1 MKSRPSLSLAGKLP
15 DNSKAVYQENDAVDF
30 DISIAGYTDIQPHGL
45 MASRLAGDAR
55 LYTAI
60 STKLNQRVVVKECDP
75 NLYDMTKLRHEYNL
89 LMSLPDDAPA
99 IVKPLALESSSRGL
113 MVIFPK
119 QEGRTTLRELYLEG
133 LPMRKSMLIAA
144 PVMPLDKFLDMA
156 SQIASSLVCIHELSI
171 VHRNISPGALSCDN
185 SNRAALHNFTLA
197 SRLTTEV
204 TSFNKS
210 IDSKLLEGNLLY
222 MSPESTGRM
231 NRTIDTR
238 SDFYSLGATFYHLL
252 TGLPPFDTNDPVELI
267 HQHIV
272 QPPIPPH
279 NIVPS
284 IPTPVSDVILKMMAK
299 TPEDRYQSAKGL
311 KRDIEILLTRYRNND
326 WHNFVAGEVDRNSQF
341 ILPQTLFGRSKERS
355 VILSAFEHAKE
366 AGGSHL
372 LIVKGYSGVGKTSL
386 VNEIQRP
393 VIKAKSY
400 IAASKFDQFGRDIPF
415 VSMIQ
420 AFRDLIRQLLSEP
433 LSELENWRKL
443 IQNAVGNNGRVI
455 TDVMPDVET
464 IIGPQPAIPLL
475 GPTESEARFTNV
487 FQRFVSVF
495 GRPSRPLVLFLDDL
509 QWSSKTELN
518 LIRKI
523 LCSPEKQNLLL
534 IGAFRSNEVLPGD
547 LLAVILDQ
555 LEEDPTVDMT
565 TVALG
570 PLDHESVRCIVST
583 TLIGH
588 VEPIKHTLIERHQS
602 RQPTMHHIH
611 ELTTLI
617 YDKTEGNPFFVLQLL
632 KSFYTSS
639 DISFDYDTNAWH
651 WDIKQLYTKEI
662 SPNVIDLL
670 INVMSQL
677 PASTRNVL
685 LLASCI
691 GNRFT
696 SDLLSIVNQKDL
708 SATVMDLWDGLA
720 AKLVIPLDSNYKVPM
735 AFFDENLESIDQH
748 LQMSDNTVMDGK
760 DEASHHSPSMMSSI
774 DESVRSRHILYRLT
788 LNSETTRISKE
799 PIVIHFKFL
808 HDRVQ
813 QAAYSLIPEKD
824 RHKTHL
830 QIGRLMLQYAD
841 NQAQNEESTMSD
853 EELFSR
859 SRQGFFQLTSYLD
872 RNIFNITNQLNA
884 GSDLLK
890 KLPNNGD
897 EIRRL
902 ISLNLRAGLIAQQA
916 TAYDASVK
924 YFRHAINLLD
934 DSSWETNYNT
944 TYFVHFGLADAL
956 YHATAF
962 KEALHWFTTALNQ
975 CRFAKDK
982 AQIYHGL
989 LKCHMGDGQTSESID
1004 CVLEGLQI
1012 LGYEL
1017 PSTSASMESYC
1028 ATISHRIESMN
1039 VGEIRSM
1046 ANLALTKDVLH
1057 LATIRILVSSIPPV
1071 YFSRPDL
1078 LPYIILTGL
1087 NATLDNKVVPEV
1099 TYIYTLYG
1107 LLTIGTAMS
1116 KFTTPEEL
1124 ANVIVIAYEWGRLA
1138 VTSLEKYERTLVKC
1152 ATLKVY
1158 ASHVQCW
1165 NEPLANTYAT
1175 FEQSIEE
1182 GISTMNGEYVG
1193 YGCVEQ
1199 CTYMFFAGEALEGIS
1214 DRCARYKVI
1223 MERFRQ
1229 EIGNAYLRI
1238 GYQAILNLM
1247 NRGNSNP
1254 CDLIGHV
1261 YTESYHQIVQSNN
1274 LILHAFCNDLF
1285 NLILVTTFRKKEEAL
1300 NFSRSGFSSIDG
1312 AIGLLHTAMF
1322 YVFSSISFLENW
1334 SQITEQERQRVTDAI
1349 QRCKGWAINA
1359 PQFFDH
1365 KLALLQ
1371 ALHYEFAENN
1381 FLSAVDLYDAAIEGA
1396 KKHGFIQITALA
1408 CELAAEFYMRRGK
1421 QRIAN
1426 DYLLESYYNYV
1437 RWGAE
1442 AKAKDMAMQYPTT
1455 IGKHRREKAIGS
1467 GDQSEY
1473 TLGSMLPISPATSG
1487 SRNKVFESSNPFEAL
1502 DNSTV
1507 NPPTASTSG
1516 QSVDMEMDNTLPIY
1530 EDTSPVSTN
1539 NTMSAP
1545 PPLTTSQSYTFG
1557 ESNTITSLDLD
1568 TVMQAS
1574 LVLSEEIVLDTLL
1587 EKLMHILLQTASA
1600 ERVVLLLEKQ
1610 KKLYVEASAC
1620 HSDKR
1625 QVTLADSL
1633 LPLEDCGET
1642 LPVSIVYYV
1651 VNTKQTVI
1659 NDTNKPNSLFQT
1671 DDYILAKNPKSV
1683 MCIPITHQ
1691 GVLIGVLYLENTQIY
1706 NGFTQERRDI
1716 LQLLSSQA
1724 AISIQK
1730 ARLYKDLNDANEN
1743 LTKSHEQIKEY
1754 SIDLE
1759 HKVNERTIELREKNR
1774 RLELEIENRKKAE
1787 QEMRV
1792 AKEQAEQATQMK
1804 NLFLANMSHEIRTP
1818 FNAVIGMTHLLQDT
1832 ELDTQQMDY
1841 TETIRNSSEEL
1852 LNIINDILDF
1862 TKIETDKLDLECHP
1876 FSLRSCAESVM
1887 DVVSAKAASKG
1898 IEIIF
1903 FNQDG
1908 DQVNDWILGDSTRFR
1923 QIVINLLSN
1932 AVKFTDHGQVIL
1944 TVKLHTMEEGLQLQN
1959 SGVAKASA
1967 AGTSS
1972 TGATSIPFP
1981 TSPTHMLHVSVS
1993 DTGIGI
1999 PSDRIFRLFKLFSQI
2014 DNSTTRIH
2022 GGTGLG
2028 LSIAERLSA
2037 TMGGYMWVE
2046 SKGANQ
2052 GSTFHFTIQTT
2063 PQPSQETPD
2072 VEALVKL
2079 RQYGLHCLIVDSNEA
2094 TRDVLRKLIVALGVH
2109 VHVAATFQEA
2119 TALLVQFNIR
2129 VLLIDARVGAKNAAN
2144 ADIKV
2149 ADLEGIQLLSRIRKW
2164 ESQNKRVAAEAIM
2177 MTPLGVRLSTTAME
2191 GRRIGTVCNKP
2202 VRRSR
2207 LITALLDA
2215 FSAMVAETKQSIS
2228 DGRPRRLT
2236 PTIDVVKRPSV
2247 IPKNLSERTGPL
2259 KILVAED
2266 NIINQKVIVQ
2276 LLKRMGFTT
2285 DIANDGAEALDMMEA
2300 TKYDI
2305 VFLDLNMP
2313 KKDGLTVARE
2323 ACEKYPPDVRPKL
2336 VAMTANAMRGDKEQ
2350 CLQAGCKDYIAK
2362 PILIP
2367 ELSRVLESCSKHSTD
2382 EEGTSAS
2389 ERGSKRQ
2396 KLS

>member
-15 DNSKAVYQENDAVDF
+15 DNTKAVYQENDADDF
-30 DISIAGYTDIQPHGL
+30 DICINGYTDIQPHGL
-45 MASRLAGDAR
+45 MNSRLAGDAR

-60 STKLNQRVVVKECDP
+60 STKLNRRVIVKECDA

-89 LMSLPDDAPA
+89 LISLPDDAPA
-99 IVKPLALESSSRGL
+99 ILKPLALESSSRGL

-119 QEGRTTLRELYLEG
+119 QEGRLTLRELYLEG
-133 LPMRKSMLIAA
+133 LPKRNGKTITA
-144 PVMPLDKFLDMA
+144 PIMPLDKFLDMA
-156 SQIASSLVCIHELSI
+156 SQIASALVCIHELSI
-171 VHRNISPGALSCDN
+171 VHRNISPEALSCDK
-185 SNRAALHNFTLA
+185 SNRAGLHNFTLA

-204 TSFNKS
+204 TSFSKS

-252 TGLPPFDTNDPVELI
+252 TGIPPFDTNDPVDLI

-272 QPPIPPH
+272 QPPTPPQH
-279 NIVPS
+279 IVPS
-284 IPTPVSDVILKMMAK
+284 IPTPVADVILKMMAK

-311 KRDIEILLTRYRNND
+311 KRDIEILIARYRSND
-326 WHNFVAGEVDRNSQF
+326 WNNFVAGEVDRNSQF
-341 ILPQTLFGRSKERS
+341 ILPQTLFGRSKERG
-355 VILSAFEHAKE
+355 VILSAFEHAVE

-433 LSELENWRKL
+433 LAELENWRNL
-443 IQNAVGNNGRVI
+443 IQNAVGDNGRVI

-464 IIGPQPAIPLL
+464 IIGPQAAIPLL
-475 GPTESEARFTNV
+475 GPTESEARFTNI
-487 FQRFVSVF
+487 FQRFVSIF
-495 GRPSRPLVLFLDDL
+495 GRPGRPLVLFLDDL

-523 LCSPEKQNLLL
+523 LCSPEKQHLLL

-555 LEEDPTVDMT
+555 LEEDPTVNMT

-570 PLDHESVRCIVST
+570 PLDHESVRSIVST

-588 VEPIKHTLIERHQS
+588 IDPIKHTLIERHQS
-602 RQPTMHHIH
+602 KQPTMHNIH

-632 KSFYTSS
+632 KSFYTSG
-639 DISFDYDTNAWH
+639 DILFDYDTNAWH
-651 WDIKQLYTKEI
+651 WDIKQLYMKEI

-670 INVMSQL
+670 INVMSRL
-677 PASTRNVL
+677 PAQTRNVL

-735 AFFDENLESIDQH
+735 AFFEENLESIDEH
-748 LQMSDNTVMDGK
+748 LQLADSAMDGN
-760 DEASHHSPSMMSSI
+760 DEMHHPSPSMMNTI
-774 DESVRSRHILYRLT
+774 DESVRSKHILYRLT
-788 LNSETTRISKE
+788 LDSETTRISKE

-824 RHKTHL
+824 RHQTHL

-841 NQAQNEESTMSD
+841 NQAQNEESVMSD
-853 EELFSR
+853 EELFNR

-890 KLPNNGD
+890 KQPDNGD

-924 YFRHAINLLD
+924 YFRHAIDLLD
-934 DSSWETNYNT
+934 DSSWETNYST
-944 TYFVHFGLADAL
+944 AYFVHFGLADAL

-962 KEALHWFTTALNQ
+962 KEALHWFTTALIQ
-975 CRFAKDK
+975 CQFAKDK

-1017 PSTSASMESYC
+1017 PSTPESMESYC
-1028 ATISHRIESMN
+1028 ANISHRIESMN

-1046 ANLALTKDVLH
+1046 ANLTLTKDVLH
-1057 LATIRILVSSIPPV
+1057 SATIRILVSSIPPV
-1071 YFSRPDL
+1071 YFSRPEL

-1107 LLTIGTAMS
+1107 LLTIGTAMN
-1116 KFTTPEEL
+1116 KFTSPEAL

-1199 CTYMFFAGEALEGIS
+1199 CMYMFFASEALEGIS
-1214 DRCARYKVI
+1214 DRCARYKVV

-1229 EIGNAYLRI
+1229 EIGNTYLRL

-1247 NRGNSNP
+1247 NRGNPDP
-1254 CDLIGHV
+1254 CDMIGQV

-1274 LILHAFCNDLF
+1274 LILHAFCYDLYK
-1285 NLILVTTFRKKEEAL
+1285 LILTTTFRQKEEAL
-1300 NFSRSGFSSIDG
+1300 KVSRSGFSSIDG

-1371 ALHYEFAENN
+1371 ALHYEFAESN
-1381 FLSAVDLYDAAIEGA
+1381 FLCAVDLYDAAIEGA
-1396 KKHGFIQITALA
+1396 RKHGFVQITALA

-1426 DYLLESYYNYV
+1426 EYLLESYYNYV

-1442 AKAKDMAMQYPTT
+1442 AKAKDMALQYPNT
-1455 IGKHRREKAIGS
+1455 IGKHRREKAISS
-1467 GDQSEY
+1467 GDHSVHS
-1473 TLGSMLPISPATSG
+1473 LGSLLPISPATSG
-1487 SRNKVFESSNPFEAL
+1487 SRNRVIESSNPFEAL
-1502 DNSTV
+1502 EGSMIS
-1507 NPPTASTSG
+1507 PQQPTASTSG
-1516 QSVDMEMDNTLPIY
+1516 DNADIQMGNIPPEM
-1530 EDTSPVSTN
+1530 DTSPISPGNTVS
-1539 NTMSAP
+1539 AI
-1545 PPLTTSQSYTFG
+1545 TTLSTGQSYTFS
-1557 ESNTITSLDLD
+1557 EPNTITSLDLD

-1610 KKLYVEASAC
+1610 KRLFVEASAC

-1633 LPLEDCGET
+1633 LPLEDCRET

-1691 GVLIGVLYLENTQIY
+1691 GLLIGVLYLENTQVY

-1832 ELDTQQMDY
+1832 ELDTQQLDY

-1898 IEIIF
+1898 IEIVF
-1903 FNQDG
+1903 WNQDG
-1908 DQVNDWILGDSTRFR
+1908 DEVNDWILGDSTRFR

-1932 AVKFTDHGQVIL
+1932 AVKFTDHGQVIIM
-1944 TVKLHTMEEGLQLQN
+1944 VKLHTKEEGLQLQN
-1959 SGVAKASA
+1959 DGVARASG

-1972 TGATSIPFP
+1972 TGETSIPFIAP
-1981 TSPTHMLHVSVS
+1981 PTHMLHVSVS

-1999 PSDRIFRLFKLFSQI
+1999 PPDRFFRLFKLFSQI

-2037 TMGGYMWVE
+2037 TMGGHMWVE
-2046 SKGANQ
+2046 SKGVNQ

-2063 PQPSQETPD
+2063 PQPSQETLD
-2072 VEALVKL
+2072 VQTLAKL
-2079 RQYGLHCLIVDSNEA
+2079 RNFGLHCLIIDSNEVI
-2094 TRDVLRKLIVALGVH
+2094 REVLRKLIEPLGVH
-2109 VHVAATFQEA
+2109 VHMAATFQEV
-2119 TALLVQFNIR
+2119 TALLNQFTIR
-2129 VLLIDARVGAKNAAN
+2129 VLLIDARVGAQNTAN
-2144 ADIKV
+2144 ANIKV
-2149 ADLEGIQLLSRIRKW
+2149 ADLEGIKLLSIIRKW
-2164 ESQNKRVAAEAIM
+2164 EKENQRVAAEAIM
-2177 MTPLGVRLSTTAME
+2177 MTPLGVRLSTTSME

-2215 FSAMVAETKQSIS
+2215 ISAMVAETKQPVA

-2236 PTIDVVKRPSV
+2236 PTIDVVKKPSV
-2247 IPKNLSERTGPL
+2247 IPRNLSERTGQL
-2259 KILVAED
+2259 RILVAED

-2276 LLKRMGFTT
+2276 LLKRMGFVT
-2285 DIANDGAEALDMMEA
+2285 DIANDGAEALEMMDA
-2300 TKYDI
+2300 STYDV

-2336 VAMTANAMRGDKEQ
+2336 VAMTANG
-2350 CLQAGCKDYIAK
+2350 
-2362 PILIP
+2362 
-2367 ELSRVLESCSKHSTD
+2367 
-2382 EEGTSAS
+2382 
-2389 ERGSKRQ
+2389 
-2396 KLS
+2396 KLTCHNCYMPDSFTCC